1 MPIEL
6 QQRLSEFSY
15 GYGVTREIEIAL
27 AAQGL
32 IPTPFMPSLIHEA
45 KLGFDVAFERP
56 GTPLLLQFKLGQAMQ
71 RFVPAPRPNLSK
83 PYWRFH
89 LNTAE
94 PDGQF
99 DLLLKAE
106 QDGADVFYV
115 APQFHDWE
123 RYLRLFETQKVV
135 QTSCIVRPSNIRDVL
150 DANAIPHGWHKVVYD
165 AQRAYVCS
173 DPIPLEPLDSDEF
186 AESIRYRCG
195 HRKTPLREVLRDILE
210 GFDRPSEY
218 EAAYRDGE
226 RLDYEISSDKG
237 DGPRLRNQRL
247 TRLLQ
252 NWPKEQAIALAVGAE
267 AWSMGAQV
275 IFVTLE

>member
-89 LNTAE
+89 LDTAE

-115 APQFHDWE
+115 ALNFTTGKDI
-123 RYLRLFETQKVV
+123 FAF
-135 QTSCIVRPSNIRDVL
+135 SRPKRSYK
-150 DANAIPHGWHKVVYD
+150 H
-165 AQRAYVCS
+165 RA
-173 DPIPLEPLDSDEF
+173 
-186 AESIRYRCG
+186 
-195 HRKTPLREVLRDILE
+195 
-210 GFDRPSEY
+210 
-218 EAAYRDGE
+218 
-226 RLDYEISSDKG
+226 SSDRVISATFWTPTQSLMVGTKSFTMRSVLTCA
-237 DGPRLRNQRL
+237 PIQSHLSRLIVTNS
-247 TRLLQ
+247 
-252 NWPKEQAIALAVGAE
+252 PKAFGIAVDIARRH
-267 AWSMGAQV
+267 
-275 IFVTLE
+275 